1 MQESVLHRK
10 FNKEK
15 KHMRPT
21 RQIAIS
27 FLGVIFLGSLL
38 LSLPF
43 CNNGEPTY
51 YLNNLFIA
59 TSATCVT
66 GLVPVVPM
74 EQYNVLGQ
82 IVIIILIQIGGLGFL
97 TFLNLLL
104 IKIRKKISL
113 TNKMVLQE
121 ALNQPSLSDIPSM
134 IKNVIKYT
142 FLIEGVGALLLAFVF
157 IPDYGII
164 KGVYFSIFHSIS
176 AFCNAGF
183 DIIGA
188 NSLVPYQT
196 NLIINI
202 TIPSLIILGGL
213 GFIVWFDV
221 AGKFKK
227 EFQRPTRFNKR
238 HFFGSLSLHSK
249 IVIIMTGILIVSGV
263 IIFWICEFSNPNT
276 IKGMSVF
283 DQLQISFFQSA
294 TLRTAGF
301 ASVDMFSLN
310 TATKLMMCAFMFIGG
325 SPAGTAGG
333 IKTVTFAVVCLMVYN
348 IYQGRKEVTV
358 FRRRIKKRLIIRS
371 FAIITI
377 AFAVAFTAIFILSIT
392 EHKPFIDLMFE
403 VFSAFAT
410 VGLSASVTPT
420 LSSVGKIVIITLMY
434 IGRIGPITMLIS
446 FARKSYMQKSVKDI
460 GYPDEDVLL
469 G

>member
-1 MQESVLHRK
+1 MQESVIHQKRGR
-10 FNKEK
+10 EK

-21 RQIAIS
+21 RQIAVS

-38 LSLPF
+38 LSLPIA
-43 CNNGEPTY
+43 NNGETTS

-66 GLVPVVPM
+66 GLVPVVTM
-74 EQYNVLGQ
+74 EQYNVFGQ
-82 IVIIILIQIGGLGFL
+82 IIIIILIQIGGLGFL

-104 IKIRKKISL
+104 IKIRKKLSL

-121 ALNQPSLSDIPSM
+121 ALNQPSLNDIPTM

-142 FLIEGVGALLLAFVF
+142 FMIEAIGAAILAFVF
-157 IPDYGII
+157 IPDYGFI
-164 KGVYFSIFHSIS
+164 KGIYFSIFHAIS

-188 NSLVPYQT
+188 NSLIPYQT
-196 NLIINI
+196 NWIITI
-202 TIPSLIILGGL
+202 TIPALIILGGL

-221 AGKFKK
+221 SAKFKK
-227 EFQRPTRFNKR
+227 ECKRPTRFDKK

-249 IVIIMTGILIVSGV
+249 IVIIVTVLLLAAGM
-263 IIFWICEFSNPNT
+263 IIFFICEFTNPET
-276 IKGMSVF
+276 IKGMPF
-283 DQLQISFFQSA
+283 LDQLQISFFQSA

-301 ASVDMFSLN
+301 ASVDMVSLN
-310 TATKLMMCAFMFIGG
+310 TGTKLIMCAFMFIGG

-333 IKTVTFAVVCLMVYN
+333 IKTVTFAVACLMIYN
-348 IYQGRKEVTV
+348 IYHGRKEVAV

-371 FAIITI
+371 FAIISI
-377 AFAVAFTAIFILSIT
+377 AFTIAFTAIFILSIT
-392 EHKPFIDLMFE
+392 EHKPFIDLLFE

-410 VGLSASVTPT
+410 VGLSASITPT
-420 LSSVGKIVIITLMY
+420 LSSVGKIVIIILMY
-434 IGRIGPITMLIS
+434 VGRIGPVTMLIS
-446 FARKSYMQKSVKDI
+446 FARKSYLQKSNKEI

>member
-1 MQESVLHRK
+1 MLEKALHHKRSS
-10 FNKEK
+10 ER
-15 KHMRPT
+15 KHMSPT
-21 RQIAIS
+21 RQIALS

-38 LSLPF
+38 LSLPIS
-43 CNNGEPTY
+43 NNGEATT

-59 TSATCVT
+59 TSSTCVT
-66 GLVPVVPM
+66 GLVPVVPA
-74 EQYNVLGQ
+74 EQYNLFGQ
-82 IVIIILIQIGGLGFL
+82 IVIIALIQIGGLGFL

-104 IKIRKKISL
+104 IKIKKKISL

-121 ALNQPSLSDIPSM
+121 ALNQPSLNDIPSM

-142 FLIEGVGALLLAFVF
+142 FIIEGIGAIILLFVF
-157 IPDYGII
+157 IPDFGVI
-164 KGVYFSIFHSIS
+164 KGIYFGIFHSIS

-183 DIIGA
+183 DVIGS
-188 NSLVPYQT
+188 NSLIPYQT

-202 TIPSLIILGGL
+202 TIPALIILGGL

-221 AGKFKK
+221 ANKFKR
-227 EFQRPTRFNKR
+227 EFHRPTRFDKR
-238 HFFGSLSLHSK
+238 HFLGSLSLHSK
-249 IVIIMTGILIVSGV
+249 IVIIMTTLLLLMGM
-263 IIFWICEFSNPNT
+263 IFFLICEFGNPDT
-276 IKGMSVF
+276 IKGMSFF
-283 DQLQISFFQSA
+283 DQLQIAWFQSA

-301 ASVDMFSLN
+301 ASVDMFSLH
-310 TATKLMMCAFMFIGG
+310 TATKLMMCALMFIGG

-333 IKTVTFAVVCLMVYN
+333 IKTVTFAVACLMVYN

-371 FAIITI
+371 FAIISI
-377 AFAVAFTAIFILSIT
+377 AFAVAFTAILILSIT
-392 EHKPFIDLMFE
+392 ENKPFIDLMFE

-420 LSSVGKIVIITLMY
+420 LSVAGKIVIITLMY

-446 FARKSYMQKSVKDI
+446 FARKSYMQKSNKEI